1 MMTQRM
7 IEILKAIIDEFINTA
22 EPVASKTLVEEYHL
36 PYSSATIRN
45 DMAILEAEGYL
56 EKPHTSAGRIPSNKG
71 YKYYCENLLD
81 KGLNDKVKYE
91 VANIFS
97 DSTMNV
103 EDCVKQS
110 CRMISDM
117 TNLTSGVLGPNA
129 NLQTLEHIALFPLD
143 DKTAVCVFVTNTGHT
158 ENKTFNFKDS
168 VSADDIKTCTDILN
182 DRLKG
187 TQISD
192 LKEKLESIRPILVN
206 NVKRHEMLFNA
217 FIGAFTRFASEKLY
231 FSGTSNLMYQPEF
244 SDTEKLKELIKIFD
258 DPNKIKEIVAE
269 DNGENQVTAIMPK
282 GTELIW
288 KDDMAIVTTD
298 VRLSKKE
305 IGKLM
310 VMGPRRM
317 EYNRVLSL
325 MSLISKALDD
335 IYK

>member
-1 MMTQRM
+1 M
-7 IEILKAIIDEFINTA
+7 
-22 EPVASKTLVEEYHL
+22 
-36 PYSSATIRN
+36 
-45 DMAILEAEGYL
+45 
-56 EKPHTSAGRIPSNKG
+56 
-71 YKYYCENLLD
+71 D
-81 KGLNDKVKYE
+81 KGLDDKVKYE

-168 VSADDIKTCTDILN
+168 VSAEDIKTCTDILN

>member
-1 MMTQRM
+1 
-7 IEILKAIIDEFINTA
+7 
-22 EPVASKTLVEEYHL
+22 
-36 PYSSATIRN
+36 
-45 DMAILEAEGYL
+45 
-56 EKPHTSAGRIPSNKG
+56 
-71 YKYYCENLLD
+71 
-81 KGLNDKVKYE
+81 
-91 VANIFS
+91 
-97 DSTMNV
+97 
-103 EDCVKQS
+103 
-110 CRMISDM
+110 
-117 TNLTSGVLGPNA
+117 
-129 NLQTLEHIALFPLD
+129 
-143 DKTAVCVFVTNTGHT
+143 
-158 ENKTFNFKDS
+158 
-168 VSADDIKTCTDILN
+168 
-182 DRLKG
+182 
-187 TQISD
+187 
-192 LKEKLESIRPILVN
+192 
-206 NVKRHEMLFNA
+206 MLFNA

-305 IGKLM
+305 TGKLM